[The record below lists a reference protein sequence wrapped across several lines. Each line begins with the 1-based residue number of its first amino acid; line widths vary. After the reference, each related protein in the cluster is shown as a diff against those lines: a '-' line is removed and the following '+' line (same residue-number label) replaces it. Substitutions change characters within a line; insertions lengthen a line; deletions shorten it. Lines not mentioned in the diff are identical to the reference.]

1 MADQEADV
9 TPEGQVDDEEN
20 GDIDAGYTYAGQMI
34 DHDLT
39 LDNRPN
45 DLTTPVDPR
54 TLPNARTPAFDLD
67 SVYGGGPTGSPQLYA
82 ADRMHLLLGAPLTG
96 TPSDPGSVDMPR
108 DPASGQALSGDPR
121 DDENR
126 IVAGLHTIMLRFH
139 NEWVDRVKALHP
151 RWSASQIFAE
161 AQRQVRWHY
170 QWAVLTDFLP
180 TIVGKPALSAVFPRG
195 VRTPRLSY
203 YRPCAQGMP
212 VEFSVAAYRFGHS
225 MVRPIYRLNA
235 AMPERLPVFA
245 SLSPDANDLGG
256 FRPSPPGLS
265 VDWRFFFNME
275 QPRRVG
281 FPQAS
286 YKIDNSLVFPL
297 SLLPTGAAGTG
308 PTSLAVRNLL
318 RGQQVGLPSGQAVAR
333 AMGIRPLRPDQILV
347 GKATDDEADAEP
359 ISAIAPDLATS
370 TPLWTYVLAETTATA
385 YPVRGGEDHRPA
397 GGPVPP
403 RSGRRAHRGR
413 GVRGPHA
420 GGPRIGAP
428 QPGLPSQ
435 RGDRPGR
442 PVRLQGPDR
451 GHDVE
456 RGRTGSPGDDA
467 RRRERG
473 RRGRH
478 RVHRAAPAGP
488 APLGRELVARDRR
501 RPVSEAPRERGFSRA
516 RAEGRSCRA
525 RPGSSGAPARAE
537 AAHRPSARTGA
548 RRPARPSGGRGRTR
562 W

>member
-1 MADQEADV
+1 M
-9 TPEGQVDDEEN
+9 
-20 GDIDAGYTYAGQMI
+20 
-34 DHDLT
+34 
-39 LDNRPN
+39 
-45 DLTTPVDPR
+45 
-54 TLPNARTPAFDLD
+54 
-67 SVYGGGPTGSPQLYA
+67 YGGGPAGSPQLYA

-286 YKIDNSLVFPL
+286 YKHRQ
-297 SLLPTGAAGTG
+297 
-308 PTSLAVRNLL
+308 LA
-318 RGQQVGLPSGQAVAR
+318 GLP
-333 AMGIRPLRPDQILV
+333 
-347 GKATDDEADAEP
+347 
-359 ISAIAPDLATS
+359 
-370 TPLWTYVLAETTATA
+370 
-385 YPVRGGEDHRPA
+385 
-397 GGPVPP
+397 
-403 RSGRRAHRGR
+403 
-413 GVRGPHA
+413 
-420 GGPRIGAP
+420 P
-428 QPGLPSQ
+428 QPAA
-435 RGDRPGR
+435 
-442 PVRLQGPDR
+442 
-451 GHDVE
+451 E
-456 RGRTGSPGDDA
+456 
-467 RRRERG
+467 

-478 RVHRAAPAGP
+478 RPH
-488 APLGRELVARDRR
+488 LAR
-501 RPVSEAPRERGFSRA
+501 
-516 RAEGRSCRA
+516 
-525 RPGSSGAPARAE
+525 GAQP
-537 AAHRPSARTGA
+537 
-548 RRPARPSGGRGRTR
+548 PARPAGGSAERPGRR
-562 W
+562 AGDGHPAAAARSDPGRQGDR

>member
-1 MADQEADV
+1 MRRALVAALVLCPALLLPQMASARPKVASDVCRVPQTFGKMFPRLPAAQWPAADLNALADEVMADQEADV
-9 TPEGQVDDEEN
+9 TPEGEVDDEEN
-20 GDIDAGYTYAGQMI
+20 GDIDAGYTYAGQFI

-54 TLPNARTPAFDLD
+54 TLANARTAAFDLD
-67 SVYGGGPTGSPQLYA
+67 SVYGGGPAASPKLYA
-82 ADRMHLLLGAPLTG
+82 ADRTHLLLGAPLTG
-96 TPSDPGSVDMPR
+96 TPNDPGSVNMPR
-108 DPASGQALSGDPR
+108 DPASGQALGGDPR

-126 IVAGLHTIMLRFH
+126 IVAGLHTIVLRFH
-139 NEWVDRVKALHP
+139 NQWVDRLTALHP
-151 RWSASQIFAE
+151 RWPATQVFSE

-180 TIVGKPALSAVFPRG
+180 TVVGRPALSAVFPRG
-195 VRTPRLSY
+195 IRAPRVSY

-225 MVRPIYRLNA
+225 MVRPIYRVNA

-265 VDWRFFFNME
+265 IDWRFFFNME

-286 YKIDNSLVFPL
+286 YRIDNSLVFPL

-333 AMGIRPLRPDQILV
+333 AMGVRPLRPDQILV
-347 GKATDDEADAEP
+347 GKATGDAADAVA
-359 ISAIAPDLATS
+359 ISTISPELATR

-385 YPVRGGEDHRPA
+385 FPVRGGRITGPQVA
-397 GGPVPP
+397 PFRLGPVG
-403 RSGRRAHRGR
+403 GRIVAEIF
-413 GVRGPHA
+413 A
-420 GGPRIGAP
+420 G
-428 QPGLPSQ
+428 L
-435 RGDRPGR
+435 
-442 PVRLQGPDR
+442 LQADR
-451 GHDVE
+451 GSVVN
-456 RGRTGSPGDDA
+456 TPGW
-467 RRRERG
+467 
-473 RRGRH
+473 
-478 RVHRAAPAGP
+478 
-488 APLGRELVARDRR
+488 
-501 RPVSEAPRERGFSRA
+501 
-516 RAEGRSCRA
+516 
-525 RPGSSGAPARAE
+525 
-537 AAHRPSARTGA
+537 RPSAA
-548 RRPARPSGGRGRTR
+548 IAPGGRFGFKELIAATTSNALATAPGTATPGGGSAGGGATSPREPHR
-562 W
+562 RAPHRSDA

>member
-1 MADQEADV
+1 MRRALVAALVLCPVLLLPQVASARPKVASDVPCKVPATFGRMFTRLPAAHWPDAELTALSDEVMADQEADV
-9 TPEGQVDDEEN
+9 TPEGQVNDEEN
-20 GDIDAGYTYAGQMI
+20 GDIDAGYTYTGQLI

-139 NEWVDRVKALHP
+139 NEWVRPREGAAPAVVGVADLRRGPAAGPLALPVGGLDRLPADHRRQTGAVRGLPEGRPHP
-151 RWSASQIFAE
+151 P
-161 AQRQVRWHY
+161 
-170 QWAVLTDFLP
+170 AVVL
-180 TIVGKPALSAVFPRG
+180 PALRAGDAGGVQRG
-195 VRTPRLSY
+195 CLPL
-203 YRPCAQGMP
+203 RPLDG
-212 VEFSVAAYRFGHS
+212 AADL
-225 MVRPIYRLNA
+225 P
-235 AMPERLPVFA
+235 PERRDARAA
-245 SLSPDANDLGG
+245 SRLRIASPDANDLGG

-265 VDWRFFFNME
+265 VNWRFFFNME

-297 SLLPTGAAGTG
+297 SLLPTGAAGSG

-370 TPLWTYVLAETTATA
+370 TPLWTYVLAETAATA
-385 YPVRGGEDHRPA
+385 YPVRGGRITGPQVA
-397 GGPVPP
+397 PFRLGPVG
-403 RSGRRAHRGR
+403 GRIVAE
-413 GVRGPHA
+413 VFA
-420 GGPRIGAP
+420 GLMQA
-428 QPGLPSQ
+428 
-435 RGDRPGR
+435 
-442 PVRLQGPDR
+442 DR
-451 GHDVE
+451 GSVVNTPGF
-456 RGRTGSPGDDA
+456 RPNAAIAPGGRFGFKDLIAATTSNALAKAPGTTTPTG
-467 RRRERG
+467 
-473 RRGRH
+473 
-478 RVHRAAPAGP
+478 
-488 APLGRELVARDRR
+488 
-501 RPVSEAPRERGFSRA
+501 
-516 RAEGRSCRA
+516 
-525 RPGSSGAPARAE
+525 GSG
-537 AAHRPSARTGA
+537 GG
-548 RRPARPSGGRGRTR
+548 GGRGATSPRQPHR
-562 W
+562 QPPHRSDA